1 MKDTMM
7 IMMMKSTFYQ
17 LRIFNFIIYHF
28 HFNFYLLSNREN
40 EWTKAVK
47 KGYKTASHLLYL
59 PTLWL
64 WCEHVS
70 LALLVFDKWYG
81 TGVFSPAKR
90 TKWFKIFPIFT
101 HFSSVLCLFVIRQ
114 KAFLINWMAGWL
126 VSCSFVCQVDTK
138 LECLTKWS
146 DHGVGC
152 YSQNICKKE
161 EKRIQMIGSITAS
174 STFSSVADLIRWL
187 NCSGNDISRAELQ
200 HSCQW
205 AFRTP
210 TATPHCELLQ
220 FFLCRVLS
228 ESQQHHDNIN
238 LKTFCWQNMIFFEQ
252 ILSVWFSAIFFHL
265 YFILFG
271 S

>member
-101 HFSSVLCLFVIRQ
+101 HFSFVLCLFVIRQ

-126 VSCSFVCQVDTK
+126 VSCSVVCQVDTK

-152 YSQNICKKE
+152 RMLLTEYLQKGRKKDSDDWQYNCKQYISE
-161 EKRIQMIGSITAS
+161 
-174 STFSSVADLIRWL
+174 
-187 NCSGNDISRAELQ
+187 CSRPHSLAELQ
-200 HSCQW
+200 WERHITNWVTAFLPMSFSNPHSHPSLW
-205 AFRTP
+205 IITV
-210 TATPHCELLQ
+210 
-220 FFLCRVLS
+220 FFVSSLIRITTTS
-228 ESQQHHDNIN
+228 
-238 LKTFCWQNMIFFEQ
+238 W
-252 ILSVWFSAIFFHL
+252 
-265 YFILFG
+265 
-271 S
+271 